1 MELKRSFGL
10 FNDVLIYGHFLHN
23 HQGTRVCVLELAGIV
38 QEFSLQN
45 QDSEQRINT
54 VISFDNVTDYA
65 KNPFQINK
73 QIGRVAGR
81 IAGAQFEL
89 NGKICHVEA
98 NEGRNALHGGSHG
111 LSSTVFDVERID
123 THHIRLHAYLKQAQD
138 GYPNDLQLSIDYCL
152 NDDNCLII
160 QYNATAIGDTVFDP
174 TLHIY
179 WQLPIDWSSCTLQ
192 IPHGEHIAV
201 DAEKLPVQVDNQ
213 AFFDFRQPENM
224 AKALAMCREKNN
236 CATMGWDEIFRVP
249 SDILQPTMILRVAG
263 RYQMRLFSNRNGL
276 VVFSASPTDCVA
288 HDLGQFN
295 ALATEAQTL
304 PNSLNRLEFGN
315 IRLLDGQHHQST
327 LIFQLDNE
335 GSK

>member
-54 VISFDNVTDYA
+54 VISFDNVADYA

-81 IAGAQFEL
+81 IVGAQFEL

-123 THHIRLHAYLKQAQD
+123 THHIRLHTYLKQAQD
-138 GYPNDLQLSIDYCL
+138 GYPNDLQLSID
-152 NDDNCLII
+152 
-160 QYNATAIGDTVFDP
+160 
-174 TLHIY
+174 
-179 WQLPIDWSSCTLQ
+179 
-192 IPHGEHIAV
+192 
-201 DAEKLPVQVDNQ
+201 
-213 AFFDFRQPENM
+213 
-224 AKALAMCREKNN
+224 
-236 CATMGWDEIFRVP
+236 
-249 SDILQPTMILRVAG
+249 
-263 RYQMRLFSNRNGL
+263 
-276 VVFSASPTDCVA
+276 
-288 HDLGQFN
+288 
-295 ALATEAQTL
+295 
-304 PNSLNRLEFGN
+304 
-315 IRLLDGQHHQST
+315 
-327 LIFQLDNE
+327 
-335 GSK
+335 